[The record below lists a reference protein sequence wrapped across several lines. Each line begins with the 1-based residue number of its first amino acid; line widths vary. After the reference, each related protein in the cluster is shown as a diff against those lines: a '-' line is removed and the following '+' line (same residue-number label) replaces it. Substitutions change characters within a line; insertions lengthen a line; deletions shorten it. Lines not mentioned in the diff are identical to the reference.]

1 MGRYMHAWLSL
12 ALMGLLLAA
21 GSPARSQTITIDGSD
36 WHIPV
41 NPITEAGSDY
51 SGTVTNPNNL
61 ILSGNIPRSFLVLL
75 GSRAV
80 DITVRFTPN
89 PSWHESLSLYGK
101 RTGGSATIGGLLCV
115 LCSVSITGGGTYIQI
130 PQTADVPLLSITF
143 SGTLGLDTYITYSD
157 IFVQLELRGLSVVT
171 PVDDYGANVVFTIA
185 SP

>member
-1 MGRYMHAWLSL
+1 MLIG
-12 ALMGLLLAA
+12 LMPFVV
-21 GSPARSQTITIDGSD
+21 SGSD

-61 ILSGNIPRSFLVLL
+61 ILSGNIPGSFLNLL
-75 GSRAV
+75 VSDAV

-101 RTGGSATIGGLLCV
+101 RTGGSATIGGLCV
-115 LCSVSITGGGTYIQI
+115 LCRASITGGETYIQI
-130 PQTADVPLLSITF
+130 PQTADVPLFSITF
-143 SGTLGLDTYITYSD
+143 SGALGLLNSITYSD
-157 IFVQLELRGLSVVT
+157 ILVQLELRGLSVVT

>member
-1 MGRYMHAWLSL
+1 MLIG
-12 ALMGLLLAA
+12 LMPFVV
-21 GSPARSQTITIDGSD
+21 SGSD

-51 SGTVTNPNNL
+51 SGTVTNPNDL
-61 ILSGNIPRSFLVLL
+61 ILSGNIPNSFLNLL
-75 GSRAV
+75 GSDAV

-101 RTGGSATIGGLLCV
+101 RTGGSAEIDGVCL
-115 LCSVSITGGGTYIQI
+115 LCSVSISGGGTYIEI
-130 PQTADVPLLSITF
+130 PQIADVPLFSITF
-143 SGTLGLDTYITYSD
+143 SGALGLGNSINYSN
-157 IFVQLELRGLSVVT
+157 ISVQLELRGLSVVT